1 MWVEIKRVSSLMA
14 AEMWRE
20 LLQGESIPTLVLP
33 EVRGESGEFAHYR
46 ILVPKFRETVVAEVL
61 RKL

>member
-1 MWVEIKRVSSLMA
+1 MA
-14 AEMWRE
+14 ADMWRE

-33 EVRGESGEFAHYR
+33 EVPGESGEFAHYR
-46 ILVPKFRETVVAEVL
+46 ILVPRFRETVVAEVL